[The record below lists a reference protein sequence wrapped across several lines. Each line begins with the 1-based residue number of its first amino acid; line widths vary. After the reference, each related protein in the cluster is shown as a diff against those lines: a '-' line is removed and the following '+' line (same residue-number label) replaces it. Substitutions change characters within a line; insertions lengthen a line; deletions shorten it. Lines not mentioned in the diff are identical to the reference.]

1 MIQDKTVTAVILVA
15 GNSTRFGKNRNK
27 NFELVNGKT
36 ILSYSVKAF
45 NENEY
50 IDNIIVVL
58 KEEDKNT
65 VQEIIDNENLNKKID
80 LVLGGNS
87 RKESVYNAIKTSDS
101 DIVIIHDGARPAIKQ
116 EYITKCIE
124 EMKSFKGVTIG
135 VKSKDTIKITDSDGI
150 VIDTTKRSNTWI
162 VQTPQ
167 CFDRKILLNLHEKY
181 KDEEVTDDCMLFEK
195 GGYKIKII
203 EGDYTNIKVTTYSD
217 INIIRR
223 VVKMKKRVAIFGSTG
238 SIGTSTLNVIRNNKD
253 KFEVASL
260 VAGNNI
266 ERLIEQINEFNPKHV
281 YIKSEENS
289 KILKSKFKELDVYY
303 GAQGMKDISNL
314 TDYDITVSALVGIA
328 GLEPTYNMIKNG
340 KTVALANKE
349 VLVAGGELII
359 NTAKEKNAKLLTVD
373 SEHSAIMQ
381 CLNGEENNKI
391 DKILLTASGGP
402 FFDKEITDNITVED
416 ALNHPTWSM
425 GKKVTIDSS
434 TMMNKGF
441 EVIEAKWLFDVE
453 PEKIQVVVHRKSL
466 VHSMVQFE
474 DGTIMAN
481 IGPKSMEI
489 PIAYALNYPNRLKN
503 NLEKLDLFEVR
514 TLEFEKPDLEKFK
527 CLKLAFEAIKKG
539 HSHQVVLN
547 AADEVLVNAFLK
559 KKIKY
564 TDIPNMIE
572 KMLNMH
578 KAEKLDTIEK
588 ILDLDKRTREETE
601 KLIKIK

>member
-1 MIQDKTVTAVILVA
+1 MIKEKTVTAVILVA

-36 ILSYSVKAF
+36 ILSYSIKAF

-181 KDEEVTDDCMLFEK
+181 KDEEVTDDCMLLEK

-223 VVKMKKRVAIFGSTG
+223 VVKMRKRVAIFGSTG

-289 KILKSKFKELDVYY
+289 KILKSKFKDLDVYY
-303 GAQGMKDISNL
+303 GEQGMKDISNL
-314 TDYDITVSALVGIA
+314 TDYDIAVSALVGIA

-381 CLNGEENNKI
+381 CLNGEENNPI

-514 TLEFEKPDLEKFK
+514 ALEFEKPDLEKFK
-527 CLKLAFEAIKKG
+527 CLKLAFDAIKKG
-539 HSHQVVLN
+539 HSYQVVLN
-547 AADEVLVNAFLK
+547 AADEVLVNAFLDG
-559 KKIKY
+559 KIKY

-588 ILDLDKRTREETE
+588 ILELDKKAREETE